1 MIEWLQWFD
10 ARMRA
15 QGKKVLLLMDNFS
28 AHELGV
34 ELLEEAQALMNTKV
48 MWLLLKV
55 RVTKPIS
62 IYN

>member
-10 ARMRA
+10 VRMRA

-34 ELLEEAQALMNTKV
+34 ERLEEAQTLMNTKV
-48 MWLLLKV
+48 
-55 RVTKPIS
+55 
-62 IYN
+62 